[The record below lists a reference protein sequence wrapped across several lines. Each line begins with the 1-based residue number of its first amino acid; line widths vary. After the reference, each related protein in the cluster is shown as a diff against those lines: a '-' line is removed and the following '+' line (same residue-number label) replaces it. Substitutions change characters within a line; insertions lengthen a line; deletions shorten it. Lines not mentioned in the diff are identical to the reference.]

1 MSLFSM
7 FLPSNPFSGRFL
19 LRNLSND
26 PEAKRKPH
34 SLDFFK
40 SPMYTIVRWLTISS
54 QIVRSHSLQFA
65 AVLVLGAISAPGT
78 IVPSTAANKFV
89 ASCFFLSHRHHHV
102 R

>member
-7 FLPSNPFSGRFL
+7 FLPSNPFSGSFL
-19 LRNLSND
+19 LRDD
-26 PEAKRKPH
+26 PEAKRKSH

-40 SPMYTIVRWLTISS
+40 SPMYTIVRGLSLSS
-54 QIVRSHSLQFA
+54 QILHSHSLQFA